1 MAYSPPL
8 SYQSSCTLRRLAWAL
23 KIPMTQALEE
33 VIHYITKIAV
43 INPDASIV
51 VFIQINRIDT
61 TKPLKLRKEC

>member
-33 VIHYITKIAV
+33 VIHYITKIA
-43 INPDASIV
+43 NSSV
-51 VFIQINRIDT
+51 VCQNCRDKSGCKHCGFHSN
-61 TKPLKLRKEC
+61 K

>member
-33 VIHYITKIAV
+33 VIHYITKIA
-43 INPDASIV
+43 NSSIV
-51 VFIQINRIDT
+51 CKNCLDKSKCQHCGFHSN
-61 TKPLKLRKEC
+61 KKGSSK